1 MLQDDLEVDDDDDS
15 RQPSQSNS
23 SQFRELMSTLPVPDV
38 PVAMS
43 DSAASSLAADASSS
57 TSIADSSQDTT
68 FSDTNTDMSCGSHSY
83 MTDLGTSSTVT
94 GASSA
99 RSNASCT
106 ITSATAAGSSA
117 ESTVTGANS
126 ARSNANCTIT
136 SATAAGS
143 SAEST
148 VTGANSARSNA
159 SCTITSATAAGSS
172 AESTVTGANSARS
185 NASCTV
191 ISATAAGSSAESSA
205 SSSGYDSNNG
215 FAIAAISKLSAQAQ
229 RNGLLS
235 WFHEGADSCSSVNDS
250 DEDSDVDVIRWECWS
265 PQQTAIKPRV
275 SPASPSAVASKRK
288 KVKGISYS
296 DDDEAGDV
304 GVKYSVKRR
313 CCTKTRS
320 SGAAA
325 AAAASSAAADDDDEA
340 DNDAAVANPVRKVSD
355 VLNSNKQHTETAV
368 DEWKGQF
375 IIQFFLTAVTSN
387 YGSMVEMLDFQLQ
400 NVS

>member
-1 MLQDDLEVDDDDDS
+1 MCVHVCVCVLQDDLEVDDDDDS

-117 ESTVTGANS
+117 K
-126 ARSNANCTIT
+126 
-136 SATAAGS
+136 
-143 SAEST
+143 
-148 VTGANSARSNA
+148 
-159 SCTITSATAAGSS
+159 
-172 AESTVTGANSARS
+172 
-185 NASCTV
+185 
-191 ISATAAGSSAESSA
+191 SSA

-296 DDDEAGDV
+296 DDDDEAGDV

-320 SGAAA
+320 SG

-375 IIQFFLTAVTSN
+375 IIQFFLTPVTSN

>member
-1 MLQDDLEVDDDDDS
+1 
-15 RQPSQSNS
+15 
-23 SQFRELMSTLPVPDV
+23 
-38 PVAMS
+38 
-43 DSAASSLAADASSS
+43 
-57 TSIADSSQDTT
+57 
-68 FSDTNTDMSCGSHSY
+68 
-83 MTDLGTSSTVT
+83 
-94 GASSA
+94 
-99 RSNASCT
+99 
-106 ITSATAAGSSA
+106 
-117 ESTVTGANS
+117 
-126 ARSNANCTIT
+126 
-136 SATAAGS
+136 
-143 SAEST
+143 
-148 VTGANSARSNA
+148 
-159 SCTITSATAAGSS
+159 
-172 AESTVTGANSARS
+172 
-185 NASCTV
+185 
-191 ISATAAGSSAESSA
+191 
-205 SSSGYDSNNG
+205 
-215 FAIAAISKLSAQAQ
+215 
-229 RNGLLS
+229 LLS

-296 DDDEAGDV
+296 DDDDEAGDV

>member
-1 MLQDDLEVDDDDDS
+1 MCVHVCVCVLQDDLEVDDDDDS

-126 ARSNANCTIT
+126 ARSNA
-136 SATAAGS
+136 
-143 SAEST
+143 
-148 VTGANSARSNA
+148 

-172 AESTVTGANSARS
+172 AK
-185 NASCTV
+185 
-191 ISATAAGSSAESSA
+191 SSA

-296 DDDEAGDV
+296 DDDDEAGDV

-375 IIQFFLTAVTSN
+375 IIQFFLTPVTSN